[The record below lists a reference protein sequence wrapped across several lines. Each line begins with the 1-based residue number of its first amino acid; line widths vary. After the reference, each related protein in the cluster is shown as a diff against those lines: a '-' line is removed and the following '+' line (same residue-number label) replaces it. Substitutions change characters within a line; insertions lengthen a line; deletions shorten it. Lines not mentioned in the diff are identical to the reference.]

1 MKVPQYKERIA
12 RSKAGG
18 GVFLTAQA
26 NPNAWGAM
34 GRALSDVGDT
44 VYNLGLEKYKIQAQ
58 ADVNETMPVFL
69 ATIDSIKEKHKN
81 SRNPIQAEI
90 KIKNEMMKVYKD
102 FSSGI
107 IKNGVGEAYLSSS
120 LSKSAFGTK
129 ASPLVTAGILAWKKQ
144 NNAYILETKKTN
156 DRYIISQHDKLA
168 ADTTQNIETR
178 MAAYDAN
185 HSVSSLYKKI
195 PGQTEISMLSII
207 APKSS
212 SDTFSNYQGMPGG
225 KFAQLAIG
233 GDFKAKEFLV
243 MQKKSLENVVTGISL
258 NLIKSKTHPSMSVT
272 EVLVKGNAEQLTAV
286 DPILAKVWE
295 QLLPEDKLDFI
306 KKVRTLENNR
316 KKDVEDA
323 KKEKA
328 DALKA
333 GDEKLKI
340 EIINADYSN
349 PEAKAEAF
357 IKFKTLLK
365 NEVFEKS
372 AERNALE
379 SFFEVDDPS
388 GEIKTDN
395 AVFRMLDL
403 LDDQNKLTKKIIN
416 DSFLKLKTSDYRAF
430 IKRLKVE
437 KTDAESYVINTV
449 INGSFFIDEL
459 NSDDESA
466 VEFDKMRMAA
476 KNAFNKWLENN
487 GTASYSEIVAQGEEI
502 MKSPK
507 EQIAKMYKAGFD
519 NEVKKFKAVDSLK
532 NSFEKKYLDKKYTL
546 NRIMSHLVD
555 LGLSKAQPKSY
566 AKRFKNFIG
575 LPGAN
580 EWNE

>member
-1 MKVPQYKERIA
+1 
-12 RSKAGG
+12 
-18 GVFLTAQA
+18 
-26 NPNAWGAM
+26 
-34 GRALSDVGDT
+34 
-44 VYNLGLEKYKIQAQ
+44 
-58 ADVNETMPVFL
+58 
-69 ATIDSIKEKHKN
+69 
-81 SRNPIQAEI
+81 
-90 KIKNEMMKVYKD
+90 
-102 FSSGI
+102 
-107 IKNGVGEAYLSSS
+107 

-144 NNAYILETKKTN
+144 NNAYILELNKTN
-156 DRYIISQHDKLA
+156 QGLIVKENDNIA
-168 ADTTQNIETR
+168 ANTTENIETR
-178 MAAYDAN
+178 MAAFDAN

-195 PGQTEISMLSII
+195 PGQT
-207 APKSS
+207 
-212 SDTFSNYQGMPGG
+212 DTFSNYQGMPGG

-349 PEAKAEAF
+349 PKAKAEAL
-357 IKFKTLLK
+357 IKFKKLLK

-372 AERNALE
+372 AERNALGKY
-379 SFFEVDDPS
+379 FEEDETGG
-388 GEIKTDN
+388 GETKTL
-395 AVFRMLDL
+395 FSTLKMLDA
-403 LDDQNKLTKKIIN
+403 LDDQNKLTKKVIN
-416 DSFLKLKTSDYRAF
+416 DAASTLSLSDYKLY
-430 IKRLKVE
+430 INKYKNE
-437 KTDAESYVINTV
+437 KSDAEKYVINTV
-449 INGSFFIDEL
+449 INGSFFIDEI
-459 NSDDESA
+459 NSDDDSEA
-466 VEFDKMRMAA
+466 EFDKMRISS
-476 KNAFNKWLENN
+476 KNAFNKWIATN
-487 GTASYSEIVAQGEEI
+487 GSTSNYEEIINKGEEI
-502 MKSPK
+502 MKPQK
-507 EQIAKMYKAGFD
+507 IVIAAMYKASFD
-519 NEVKKFKAVDSLK
+519 NEVMKFKAVDNLK
-532 NSFEKKYLDKKYTL
+532 KSFENKYLDKKYTL
-546 NRIMSHLVD
+546 NRIMSHLVS

>member
-44 VYNLGLEKYKIQAQ
+44 VYKLGLEKYKIQAQ
-58 ADVNETMPVFL
+58 SDVNETMPVFL

-90 KIKNEMMKVYKD
+90 KIKNEMMTAYKN
-102 FSSGI
+102 FSSGS
-107 IKNGVGEAYLSSS
+107 IKNGAGEAYLSSS

-144 NNAYILETKKTN
+144 NNAYILELNKTN
-156 DRYIISQHDKLA
+156 QGLIVKENDNIA
-168 ADTTQNIETR
+168 ANTTENIETR
-178 MAAYDAN
+178 MAAFDAN

-195 PGQTEISMLSII
+195 PGQT
-207 APKSS
+207 
-212 SDTFSNYQGMPGG
+212 DTFSNYQGMPGG
-225 KFAQLAIG
+225 KFPQFAIDG
-233 GDFKAKEFLV
+233 TFKAKEFLV

-295 QLLPEDKLDFI
+295 KLLPEDKLDFI

-328 DALKA
+328 DVLKE
-333 GDEKLKI
+333 GDEKLKK

-349 PEAKAEAF
+349 PKAKAEAF

-379 SFFEVDDPS
+379 SFFEEDDPS
-388 GEIKTDN
+388 GEARKTDN

>member
-1 MKVPQYKERIA
+1 MKIPVYKEKLA
-12 RSKAGG
+12 RTKTSGG
-18 GVFLTAQA
+18 GAFLQAQV

-34 GRALSDVGDT
+34 GTALSGVGDMVT
-44 VYNLGLEKYKIQAQ
+44 KIGMEKYKIQATS
-58 ADVNETMPVFL
+58 DVNETIPLFAAALETIKVNHANQTNPVE
-69 ATIDSIKEKHKN
+69 AEKRVKT
-81 SRNPIQAEI
+81 
-90 KIKNEMMKVYKD
+90 KMMDVFKK
-102 FSSGI
+102 FS
-107 IKNGVGEAYLSSS
+107 NGTMKKTGEGTPYLSSN
-120 LSKSAFGTK
+120 LSKRLFSTK
-129 ASPLVTAGILAWKKQ
+129 ASQLVTNGILAWKKA
-144 NNAYILETKKTN
+144 NNAHIVEQNKLNETNAIRLNDKDASNIL
-156 DRYIISQHDKLA
+156 LP
-168 ADTTQNIETR
+168 IEER
-178 MAAYDAN
+178 DAAYEAN
-185 HSVSSLYKKI
+185 
-195 PGQTEISMLSII
+195 
-207 APKSS
+207 
-212 SDTFSNYQGMPGG
+212 F
-225 KFAQLAIG
+225 AIG
-233 GDFKAKEFLV
+233 IPSATYSLIKSIDGNFKGMLPGRYPENARKGTFPSKEFLT
-243 MQKKSLENVVTGISL
+243 MQKKSLENIVTGISL

-272 EVLVKGNAEQLTAV
+272 EVLVKGDLKQLTEV
-286 DPILAKVWE
+286 DPILAKVWG
-295 QLLPEDKLDFI
+295 QLDPQDKLDFI

-328 DALKA
+328 DVLKA

-349 PEAKAEAF
+349 PKAKAEAF
-357 IKFKTLLK
+357 IKFKKLLK

-379 SFFEVDDPS
+379 SFFEEDDPS
-388 GEIKTDN
+388 GEARKTDN

-580 EWNE
+580 EWNN

>member
-1 MKVPQYKERIA
+1 MKIPVYKEKLA
-12 RSKAGG
+12 RTKTSGG
-18 GVFLTAQA
+18 GAFLQAQV

-34 GRALSDVGDT
+34 GTALSGVGDMVT
-44 VYNLGLEKYKIQAQ
+44 KIGMEKYKIQATS
-58 ADVNETMPVFL
+58 DVNETIPLLAAALETIKVNHANQTNPVEAEKRVKTKMML
-69 ATIDSIKEKHKN
+69 AYKKFSNGT
-81 SRNPIQAEI
+81 
-90 KIKNEMMKVYKD
+90 MKKT
-102 FSSGI
+102 
-107 IKNGVGEAYLSSS
+107 GEGTPYLSSN
-120 LSKSAFGTK
+120 LSKRLFSTK
-129 ASPLVTAGILAWKKQ
+129 ASELVTKGILAWKKA
-144 NNAYILETKKTN
+144 NNAHIVEQNKLNEKRAISENDKIIGNIL
-156 DRYIISQHDKLA
+156 LP
-168 ADTTQNIETR
+168 IEER
-178 MAAYDAN
+178 DAAYEAN
-185 HSVSSLYKKI
+185 FAIGIPSATNSLIKSLGGNFKGMS
-195 PGQTEISMLSII
+195 PGRYPEN
-207 APKSS
+207 ARKG
-212 SDTFSNYQGMPGG
+212 TFSS
-225 KFAQLAIG
+225 
-233 GDFKAKEFLV
+233 KEFLT
-243 MQKKSLENVVTGISL
+243 MQKKSLENIVTGISL

-295 QLLPEDKLDFI
+295 KLLPEDKLDFI

-328 DALKA
+328 DVLKA

-340 EIINADYSN
+340 EIINTDYSN
-349 PEAKAEAF
+349 PKAKAAAF
-357 IKFKTLLK
+357 IKFKKLLK

-388 GEIKTDN
+388 GEATKTDN

-466 VEFDKMRMAA
+466 VEFDRMRMAA

-580 EWNE
+580 EWNN

>member
-34 GRALSDVGDT
+34 GKALSDVGDT

-58 ADVNETMPVFL
+58 ADVNETMPLFT
-69 ATIDSIKEKHKN
+69 AEIESIKEKYKN
-81 SRNPIQAEI
+81 SRNPIQAEK
-90 KIKNEMMKVYKD
+90 KIKSEMMTAYKN
-102 FSSGI
+102 FSSGS
-107 IKNGVGEAYLSSS
+107 IKNGAGEAYLSSS

-144 NNAYILETKKTN
+144 NNAYILELNKTN
-156 DRYIISQHDKLA
+156 QGLIVKENDNIA
-168 ADTTQNIETR
+168 ANTAENIETR
-178 MAAYDAN
+178 MAAFDAN

-195 PGQTEISMLSII
+195 PGQT
-207 APKSS
+207 
-212 SDTFSNYQGMPGG
+212 DTFSNYQGMPGG

-295 QLLPEDKLDFI
+295 KLLPEDKLDFI

-328 DALKA
+328 DVLKE
-333 GDEKLKI
+333 GDEKLKK

-349 PEAKAEAF
+349 PKAKAEAF

-379 SFFEVDDPS
+379 SFFEEDDPS
-388 GEIKTDN
+388 GEARKTDN

-416 DSFLKLKTSDYRAF
+416 DSFLKLKTADYRAF

-502 MKSPK
+502 MKPPK

-519 NEVKKFKAVDSLK
+519 NEVKKFKAVPSLK
-532 NSFEKKYLDKKYTL
+532 NSFEKKHPDKKYTL

-580 EWNE
+580 EWNN